1 MLICSGG
8 GWGSFCLRPRRKG
21 CWYEVCPPVNVLKRM
36 TKTTAMMRNKTK
48 SEANDN
54 SSIVVSSVS
63 AAAGEGA
70 AAGPVGRVE
79 VGARLPEFGEEFFV
93 ERGLEVADALAAAG
107 ALLGAE
113 HALDHLDVV
122 VAPER
127 EELVVRDERLGEL
140 VLLVTRL
147 EVCDDFERGADAAVV
162 ERAPLVVVEGGVVGR
177 RVEAAAREQREELF
191 AERGRV
197 HARAQ
202 APAGELVVTEG
213 AQDRVV
219 LEARGELDLAELHR
233 LEAARGVE
241 LVAEAEEV
249 DRRHRLQDVDLR
261 DEQFLD
267 LGDPAEGARRDG
279 RAVFAHRAERGVD
292 LVEHLLEPQL
302 VRLVDGDEEQLVVVR
317 RVGQTAL
324 QPDQVLDAQVLVVR
338 ERGV

>member
-140 VLLVTRL
+140 VLLVALL
-147 EVCDDFERGADAAVV
+147 EVRDDFEHGADAAVV
-162 ERAPLVVVEGGVVGR
+162 ARPPLFVRVLGVVGR
-177 RVEAAAREQREELF
+177 RVD
-191 AERGRV
+191 
-197 HARAQ
+197 ARAQ
-202 APAGELVVTEG
+202 APRGELVRMKG
-213 AQDRVV
+213 AQNGVV
-219 LEARGELDLAELHR
+219 LEARGELYLAELHR

-249 DRRHRLQDVDLR
+249 DRRHRLKDMYLR
-261 DEQFLD
+261 DEQFLY
-267 LGDPAEGARRDG
+267 LGDAREGARRDG
-279 RAVFAHRAERGVD
+279 RAVFAHRAECGVD

-317 RVGQTAL
+317 GFGQTLL
-324 QPDQVLDAQVLVVR
+324 QPDQLGHAQILVI
-338 ERGV
+338 G